1 MNINFRKIAKTIGYF
16 SGFVLLT
23 VLFHWIAVN
32 TYVKF
37 CAPFTMFGFF
47 HTMISMGSPMCH
59 FLNVAQSELTKHYI
73 TLWSGAA
80 IAMITWLT
88 ATGFGRGN
96 IEPTSSNKH
105 AKCSNFSTEIGDE

>member
-1 MNINFRKIAKTIGYF
+1 MNIDFRKIAKTIGYF

-37 CAPFTMFGFF
+37 CAPFTIFGFF

-80 IAMITWLT
+80 VAMITWLT
-88 ATGFGRGN
+88 ATGVGRGN
-96 IEPTSSNKH
+96 KQTKG
-105 AKCSNFSTEIGDE
+105 SNFSTQIGDE

>member
-96 IEPTSSNKH
+96 KQTRG
-105 AKCSNFSTEIGDE
+105 SNFSTEIGDE

>member
-80 IAMITWLT
+80 VAMITWLT
-88 ATGFGRGN
+88 ATGFGHSN

-105 AKCSNFSTEIGDE
+105 AKCSNFCTEIGDE

>member
-80 IAMITWLT
+80 VAMITWLT
-88 ATGFGRGN
+88 ATGFGHSN

>member
-1 MNINFRKIAKTIGYF
+1 MNIDFRKIAKTIGYF

-80 IAMITWLT
+80 VAMITWLT

-96 IEPTSSNKH
+96 KQTSG
-105 AKCSNFSTEIGDE
+105 SNFSTEIGDE

>member
-1 MNINFRKIAKTIGYF
+1 MNIDFRKIAKTIGYF

-37 CAPFTMFGFF
+37 CAPFTMFGLF

-80 IAMITWLT
+80 VAMITWLT

-96 IEPTSSNKH
+96 KQTSG
-105 AKCSNFSTEIGDE
+105 SNFSTEIGDE

>member
-1 MNINFRKIAKTIGYF
+1 MNIDLRKIGKTIGYF

-32 TYVKF
+32 TYVAF
-37 CAPFTMFGFF
+37 CAPFTLFGIF

-73 TLWSGAA
+73 TLWSAA
-80 IAMITWLT
+80 AVAMITWLT

-96 IEPTSSNKH
+96 IKASSDDKQTM
-105 AKCSNFSTEIGDE
+105 CSNFSTQIGDE